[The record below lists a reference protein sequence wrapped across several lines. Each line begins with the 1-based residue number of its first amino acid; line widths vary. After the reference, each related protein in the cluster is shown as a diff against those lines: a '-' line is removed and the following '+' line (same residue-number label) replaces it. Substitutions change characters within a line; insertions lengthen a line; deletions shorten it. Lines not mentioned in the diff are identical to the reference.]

1 VWKDTSLEA
10 LAISAATWE
19 DYPLSRETR
28 GSTEHERTYYT
39 TRTLNDADME
49 TRRSFAVPGNKYPDG
64 EPDDDWTVEQL
75 IHWSLAGYQE
85 RANGRLAAH
94 VASYREQ
101 CESECDQVMEL
112 HREAVRLS
120 KAKSSSGDGPED
132 GNSAVAAAE
141 DENVAN
147 GAAKPSA
154 ASSSRSGPSHGSV
167 EVQVTEGNHAGS
179 KFLLIPRP
187 GAPCLVGR
195 SKGKKFIKN
204 GISLNKDQEVS
215 TTHGKFLVDVEE
227 DGDLAFY
234 FVDVGSTNGTQYKG
248 DKLEANRQVRLHD
261 GMELTL
267 GNSVCRII
275 LA

>member
-1 VWKDTSLEA
+1 
-10 LAISAATWE
+10 
-19 DYPLSRETR
+19 
-28 GSTEHERTYYT
+28 
-39 TRTLNDADME
+39 
-49 TRRSFAVPGNKYPDG
+49 
-64 EPDDDWTVEQL
+64 
-75 IHWSLAGYQE
+75 
-85 RANGRLAAH
+85 
-94 VASYREQ
+94 
-101 CESECDQVMEL
+101 
-112 HREAVRLS
+112 REAVRLS

-167 EVQVTEGNHAGS
+167 EVQVTEGNHAG
-179 KFLLIPRP
+179 
-187 GAPCLVGR
+187 
-195 SKGKKFIKN
+195 KGKKFIKN

>member
-1 VWKDTSLEA
+1 MAA
-10 LAISAATWE
+10 LPILQRSKKC
-19 DYPLSRETR
+19 
-28 GSTEHERTYYT
+28 ER
-39 TRTLNDADME
+39 A
-49 TRRSFAVPGNKYPDG
+49 

-120 KAKSSSGDGPED
+120 KAAKPSSGDGPEE
-132 GNSAVAAAE
+132 GNATVAPVV

-147 GAAKPSA
+147 DAKPSA
-154 ASSSRSGPSHGSV
+154 APSSGAGPSPGSV
-167 EVQVTEGNHAGS
+167 EVHVTDGNHAGS
-179 KFLLIPRP
+179 KFLLRPRP

-204 GISLNKDQEVS
+204 GISLSKDQEVS
-215 TTHGKFLVDVEE
+215 TTHGKFLVEVEE

-248 DKLEANRQVRLHD
+248 ERLEANRQVRLYD
-261 GMELTL
+261 GMELIL
-267 GNSVCRII
+267 GNSVCRIA
-275 LA
+275 LG

>member
-1 VWKDTSLEA
+1 MPTGA
-10 LAISAATWE
+10 
-19 DYPLSRETR
+19 
-28 GSTEHERTYYT
+28 
-39 TRTLNDADME
+39 
-49 TRRSFAVPGNKYPDG
+49 
-64 EPDDDWTVEQL
+64 EPDDGWTVEQL

-85 RANGRLAAH
+85 RANDRLAAH

-132 GNSAVAAAE
+132 VAAAV

-147 GAAKPSA
+147 GAKPSA
-154 ASSSRSGPSHGSV
+154 ASSSRSDPSAGSV
-167 EVQVTEGNHAGS
+167 EVQVTEGSHAGS
-179 KFLLIPRP
+179 KFFLRPRP

-215 TTHGKFLVDVEE
+215 TTHGKFLVEVEE
-227 DGDLAFY
+227 NGDLAFY
-234 FVDVGSTNGTQYKG
+234 FVDVGSTNGTHYKG
-248 DKLEANRQVRLHD
+248 EKLEANRQVRLHE

-267 GNSVCRII
+267 GNSVCRIV
-275 LA
+275 LE